1 MLSKLT
7 ISPPTSPTPIH
18 QRPLPP
24 LPNASP
30 RTRSMKTSLKQAD
43 SITRLLRAKKPN
55 GDSPPMSQSTPPSFT
70 EPLSPL
76 DSPPPA
82 SPRPRL
88 SAREEPHASLPSR
101 LDQSFSVD
109 RAQSRKQGTTA
120 LSFLALEDPIN
131 SWAGKTNTASS
142 VNNRNSLDGKVNM
155 RRESVLAHIIPPE
168 ELAKMVSR
176 RRASSDSDHSRS
188 SVIPDYYTEEMD
200 EGRSEKVGRMTLG
213 LSPAPR
219 HNRRSFEPPPRV
231 DEEEVLP
238 SSLSP
243 PPRPR
248 HSLSTR
254 RPSDS
259 PSTSSRYDF
268 LNPSPAA
275 SPFTTTPSPNRSF
288 IRNNMGTPSPIKE
301 SPDRDLFSLTPAS
314 ELGHASELRQG
325 SHESISKE
333 MDKQALNEWLSK
345 PRIRKASVPVQGISR
360 RRGMLV

>member
-1 MLSKLT
+1 MLQLIS
-7 ISPPTSPTPIH
+7 SPPTSPTPIH

-24 LPNASP
+24 LPSASP
-30 RTRSMKTSLKQAD
+30 RTRSIKTSLKQTD
-43 SITRLLRAKKPN
+43 SITRLLRAKRPN
-55 GDSPPMSQSTPPSFT
+55 AGESPPMSQSTPPAFT

-109 RAQSRKQGTTA
+109 RAQSRKHGMTA

-131 SWAGKTNTASS
+131 SWAGKTNTTSSAS
-142 VNNRNSLDGKVNM
+142 NRNSLDEKVNM

-168 ELAKMVSR
+168 ELAKIVTR

-188 SVIPDYYTEEMD
+188 SVIPDYYSELDTEGE
-200 EGRSEKVGRMTLG
+200 ERKVGRMTLG
-213 LSPAPR
+213 LSPPPR

-231 DEEEVLP
+231 DEEDVLP
-238 SSLSP
+238 CSLSP

-259 PSTSSRYDF
+259 PSTSYRYDY
-268 LNPSPAA
+268 LHPSPGA
-275 SPFTTTPSPNRSF
+275 SPFTTTPSPNQSF

-301 SPDRDLFSLTPAS
+301 SPDRDLFGLIPTS